1 METGLIPP
9 ALIILLA
16 AVSGYFSLME
26 TALIECHRGRLEK
39 LSEDGDADAKAVL
52 EMTESPAP
60 LNVAQ
65 IGITFTGILAGVCAV
80 LTIPLIAAQINFLEQ
95 AEIISAAAALIATT
109 FIFLLFGE
117 FLPKQA
123 AKRDPENF
131 LLSRYKTFRL
141 IVAIM
146 NPFVILLSKIAGGLG
161 FIFGMNSN
169 KNDAVTEDEVL
180 DLIEQGTEDGTIEK
194 SEQEMVDRIFDV
206 GDETAYSLMTPRV
219 MIVWLDL
226 DDSLEKNLKI
236 VQESPHT
243 IFPVGYGS
251 LDDCRGLIYVKDLL
265 DALLK
270 DGRDIDLE
278 KLIRKANYVPRT
290 MEAFRIVEKF
300 RSSGITEAMVND
312 EYGGVIGFITLDD
325 IVREIVDTSGDDK
338 DNEPQFIKNK
348 DNSWT
353 VDGLC
358 DIDEFKERFDIETL
372 PDEEHDHFQTMGGFL
387 TACFGY
393 IPKVG
398 ESYEWNGFRFKVKE
412 MDGVRI
418 GKILITQIHLKAD
431 S

>member
-1 METGLIPP
+1 METGLLSP

-39 LSEDGDADAKAVL
+39 LSDDGDADAKAVL
-52 EMTESPAP
+52 ELIESPSA
-60 LNVAQ
+60 LTVAQ

-80 LTIPLIAAQINFLEQ
+80 LSIPQLADVLDDYIEQ
-95 AEIISAAAALIATT
+95 EQIISAVIALSVTT

-117 FLPKQA
+117 FLPKLA
-123 AKRDPENF
+123 AKRNPENF
-131 LLSRYKTFRL
+131 LLHQYKTFRI
-141 IVAIM
+141 IVKLMTPVVA
-146 NPFVILLSKIAGGLG
+146 LLSTIATGVA
-161 FIFGMNSN
+161 FVFGVNTS
-169 KNDAVTEDEVL
+169 KNDAVTEDEVK

-219 MIVWLDL
+219 KIVWLDL
-226 DDSLEKNLKI
+226 DDDLEKNLRI
-236 VQESPHT
+236 VQDSPYT
-243 IFPVGYGS
+243 IFPVGVGS
-251 LDDCRGLIYVKDLL
+251 LDDCRGLIYAKDLL
-265 DALLK
+265 NAVLK
-270 DGRDIDLE
+270 DGREIDLNA
-278 KLIRKANYVPRT
+278 LIRKASYVPRT

-325 IVREIVDTSGDDK
+325 ILGEIVDISGD
-338 DNEPQFIKNK
+338 EEVSQQFKRNK

-358 DIDEFKERFDIETL
+358 DIDEFKELFNLETL
-372 PDEEHDHFQTMGGFL
+372 PDEEHDHFQTMGGFV
-387 TACFGY
+387 TSQFGY

-398 ESYEWNGFRFKVKE
+398 EIREWNGFRFKVKE

-418 GKILITQIHLKAD
+418 KKILITKLD
-431 S
+431 

>member
-26 TALIECHRGRLEK
+26 TALIESHRGRLEK
-39 LSEDGDADAKAVL
+39 LSEDGDQNAAAVL
-52 EMTESPAP
+52 KMIEAPAP
-60 LNVAQ
+60 LSVAQ
-65 IGITFTGILAGVCAV
+65 IGITFSGILAGVCAI
-80 LTIPLIAAQINFLEQ
+80 LTSPTIAGLINLMLLP
-95 AEIISAAAALIATT
+95 SAAISICVTA

-123 AKRDPENF
+123 AKRDPDNF
-131 LLSRYKTFRL
+131 LLNHYKTFRI

-146 NPFVILLSKIAGGLG
+146 NPFVILLSTIANGVA
-161 FIFGMNSN
+161 FIFGMNSS
-169 KNDAVTEDEVL
+169 KADAVTEDEVL

-194 SEQEMVDRIFDV
+194 SEQEMVDRIFDI

-219 MIVWLDL
+219 MIIWLDL
-226 DDSLEKNLKI
+226 ADDLEKNLKI
-236 VQESPHT
+236 VRESPHT

-251 LDDCRGLIYVKDLL
+251 LDDCRGLIYAKDLL
-265 DALLK
+265 DALLN
-270 DGRDIDLE
+270 DGHEIDLE
-278 KLIRKANYVPRT
+278 KLIKKASYVPRT

-325 IVREIVDTSGDDK
+325 ILREIVDTSDD
-338 DNEPQFIKNK
+338 EETFTRNK

-372 PDEEHDHFQTMGGFL
+372 PDEEQDHFQTMGGFL
-387 TACFGY
+387 TSCFGY

-398 ESYEWNGFRFKVKE
+398 EAYEWNGFRFKVKE

-418 GKILITQIHLKAD
+418 GKILITKL
-431 S
+431 

>member
-1 METGLIPP
+1 METGLILP

-26 TALIECHRGRLEK
+26 TALIESHRGRLEK
-39 LSEDGDADAKAVL
+39 LSDDGNEDARAVL
-52 EMTESPAP
+52 SMIESPAP
-60 LNVAQ
+60 LSVAQ

-80 LTIPLIAAQINFLEQ
+80 LVSPLIAAQINFVEHAQ
-95 AEIISAAAALIATT
+95 IISAVIALCVTT

-117 FLPKQA
+117 FLPKLA
-123 AKRDPENF
+123 AKRDPEHF
-131 LLSRYKTFRL
+131 LLSRYKMFRV
-141 IVAIM
+141 IVMLM
-146 NPFVILLSKIAGGLG
+146 NPFVAMLTAIANGVAFVFGVNTSK
-161 FIFGMNSN
+161 S
-169 KNDAVTEDEVL
+169 DAVTEDEVL

-194 SEQEMVDRIFDV
+194 SEQEMVDRIFDI

-226 DDSLEKNLKI
+226 DDGLEKNLQI
-236 VQESPHT
+236 VQDSPHT

-251 LDDCRGLIYVKDLL
+251 LDDCRGLIYAKDLL
-265 DALLK
+265 DAVLK
-270 DGRDIDLE
+270 DGRNIDLS
-278 KLIRKANYVPRT
+278 KLIRKASYVPRT
-290 MEAFRIVEKF
+290 MEALRIVEKF

-325 IVREIVDTSGDDK
+325 ILREIVDTEGDEETFK
-338 DNEPQFIKNK
+338 RNK

-358 DIDEFKERFDIETL
+358 DIDEFKERFGIETL
-372 PDEEHDHFQTMGGFL
+372 PDEDHDHFQTMGGFV
-387 TACFGY
+387 TSCFGY

-398 ESYEWNGFRFKVKE
+398 EVHEWNGFRFKVKE

-418 GKILITQIHLKAD
+418 GKILITKL
-431 S
+431 

>member
-1 METGLIPP
+1 METGLIAP

-16 AVSGYFSLME
+16 AVSGYFSLIE
-26 TALIECHRGRLEK
+26 TALIESHRGRLEK
-39 LSEDGDADAKAVL
+39 LSDDGDADAKAVL
-52 EMTESPAP
+52 EMIESPAP
-60 LNVAQ
+60 LSVAQ
-65 IGITFTGILAGVCAV
+65 IGITCTGILAGVCAI
-80 LTIPLIAAQINFLEQ
+80 LTSPTIAAQINFLEQ
-95 AEIISAAAALIATT
+95 AEIISAVAALIVTT

-123 AKRDPENF
+123 AKRAPETF
-131 LLSRYKTFRL
+131 LLSHYKTFRI
-141 IVAIM
+141 IVTIL
-146 NPFVILLSKIAGGLG
+146 NPFVGLLTAVAGGVA

-194 SEQEMVDRIFDV
+194 SEQEMVDRIFDI

-219 MIVWLDL
+219 MIIWLDL
-226 DDSLEKNLKI
+226 ADDLEKNLKI
-236 VQESPHT
+236 VQGSPHT

-251 LDDCRGLIYVKDLL
+251 LDDCRGLLYAKDLL
-265 DALLK
+265 DAVLK
-270 DGRDIDLE
+270 DGREVDLE
-278 KLIRKANYVPRT
+278 KLIRKAIYVPRT

-325 IVREIVDTSGDDK
+325 IVREIVDTSGTE
-338 DNEPQFIKNK
+338 NAEPQFIKNK

-387 TACFGY
+387 TSQFGY

-398 ESYEWNGFRFKVKE
+398 EVREWNGFRFKVKE

-418 GKILITQIHLKAD
+418 GKILIIKL
-431 S
+431 

>member
-26 TALIECHRGRLEK
+26 TALLESHRGRLEK
-39 LSEDGDADAKAVL
+39 LSEDGDADARAVL
-52 EMTESPAP
+52 EMLDSPTP

-65 IGITFTGILAGVCAV
+65 VGITFTGILSGVCAM
-80 LTIPLIAAQINFLEQ
+80 LTSPTIAAQINLSVLP
-95 AEIISAAAALIATT
+95 AAIIALSVTT
-109 FIFLLFGE
+109 FIFLLLGE

-123 AKRDPENF
+123 AKRDPEKF
-131 LLSRYKTFRL
+131 LLSNHKTFRL

-146 NPFVILLSKIAGGLG
+146 SPFVALLSAVAGGVG
-161 FIFGMNSN
+161 FVFGMNSSQ
-169 KNDAVTEDEVL
+169 NDVVTEDEVK

-194 SEQEMVDRIFDV
+194 SEQEMVGRIFDV

-219 MIVWLDL
+219 KIVWLDL
-226 DDSLEKNLKI
+226 DDDLETNLKI

-243 IFPVGYGS
+243 IFPVAYGS
-251 LDDCRGLIYVKDLL
+251 LDDCRGLIYAKDLL
-265 DALLK
+265 DAILEN
-270 DGRDIDLE
+270 GREIDLTA
-278 KLIRKANYVPRT
+278 LIRKASYVPRT

-325 IVREIVDTSGDDK
+325 ILGEIVDISGD
-338 DNEPQFIKNK
+338 EIVEQQFKRNK

-358 DIDEFKERFDIETL
+358 DIDEFKERFNIETL
-372 PDEEHDHFQTMGGFL
+372 PDEEHDHFQTMGGFV
-387 TACFGY
+387 TSQFGY
-393 IPKVG
+393 IPRVG
-398 ESYEWNGFRFKVKE
+398 EVREWNGFRFKVKE

-418 GKILITQIHLKAD
+418 GKILITKL
-431 S
+431 

>member
-9 ALIILLA
+9 ALIIVLA
-16 AVSGYFSLME
+16 AVCGYFSLIE

-39 LSEDGDADAKAVL
+39 LSEEGNTDAKAVL
-52 EMTESPAP
+52 NMLESPAP
-60 LNVAQ
+60 LSVAQ
-65 IGITFTGILAGVCAV
+65 IGITFTGLLAGVCAI
-80 LTIPLIAAQINFLEQ
+80 LTVPPLAAQLKFLEQ
-95 AEIISAAAALIATT
+95 AELIAAAIALGVTT

-117 FLPKQA
+117 FLPKLA
-123 AKRDPENF
+123 AKRDPETL
-131 LLSRYKTFRL
+131 LLSKYKMFRL
-141 IVAIM
+141 IVALLS
-146 NPFVILLSKIAGGLG
+146 PFVALLSTVADGLA
-161 FIFGMNSN
+161 FVFGMNN
-169 KNDAVTEDEVL
+169 AKPDAVTEDEVL

-194 SEQEMVDRIFDV
+194 SEQEMVDRIFDI

-226 DDSLEKNLKI
+226 ADDLEKNLRI
-236 VQESPHT
+236 VQDSPHT
-243 IFPVGYGS
+243 IFPVGVGS
-251 LDDCRGLIYVKDLL
+251 LDDCRGLIYAKDLL
-265 DALLK
+265 DAVLK
-270 DGRDIDLE
+270 DGRNIDLSA
-278 KLIRKANYVPRT
+278 LVRKASYVPRT

-325 IVREIVDTSGDDK
+325 ILSEIVDTSG
-338 DNEPQFIKNK
+338 EEEGERHFTRNK

-358 DIDEFKERFDIETL
+358 DIDEFKERFGIETL

-387 TACFGY
+387 TSRFGY

-398 ESYEWNGFRFKVKE
+398 EVHEWNGFRFKVKA

-418 GKILITQIHLKAD
+418 EKILITKVD
-431 S
+431 

>member
-1 METGLIPP
+1 MLP

-26 TALIECHRGRLEK
+26 TALIESHRGRLEK
-39 LSEDGDADAKAVL
+39 LSDDGNEDARAVL
-52 EMTESPAP
+52 SMIESPAP
-60 LNVAQ
+60 LSVAQ

-80 LTIPLIAAQINFLEQ
+80 LVSPLIAAQINFVEHAQ
-95 AEIISAAAALIATT
+95 IISAVIALCVTT

-117 FLPKQA
+117 FLPKLA
-123 AKRDPENF
+123 AKRDPEHF
-131 LLSRYKTFRL
+131 LLSRYKMFRV
-141 IVAIM
+141 IVMLM
-146 NPFVILLSKIAGGLG
+146 NPFVAMLTAIANGVAFVFGVNTSK
-161 FIFGMNSN
+161 S
-169 KNDAVTEDEVL
+169 DAVTEDEVL

-194 SEQEMVDRIFDV
+194 SEQEMVDRIFDI

-226 DDSLEKNLKI
+226 DDGLEKNLQI
-236 VQESPHT
+236 VQDSPHT

-251 LDDCRGLIYVKDLL
+251 LDDCRGLIYAKDLL
-265 DALLK
+265 DAVLK
-270 DGRDIDLE
+270 DGRNIDLS
-278 KLIRKANYVPRT
+278 KLIRKASYVPRT
-290 MEAFRIVEKF
+290 MEALRIVEKF

-325 IVREIVDTSGDDK
+325 ILREIVDTEGDEETFK
-338 DNEPQFIKNK
+338 RNK

-358 DIDEFKERFDIETL
+358 DIDEFKERFGIETL
-372 PDEEHDHFQTMGGFL
+372 PDEDHDHFQTMGGFV

-398 ESYEWNGFRFKVKE
+398 EVHEWNGFRFKVKE

-418 GKILITQIHLKAD
+418 GKIVITKL
-431 S
+431 

>member
-1 METGLIPP
+1 MPP

-26 TALIECHRGRLEK
+26 TALIESHRGRLEK

-52 EMTESPAP
+52 EMIESPAP
-60 LNVAQ
+60 LSVAQ
-65 IGITFTGILAGVCAV
+65 IGITFTGILAGMCAV
-80 LTIPLIAAQINFLEQ
+80 FSIPPLIAVIGEYRERE
-95 AEIISAAAALIATT
+95 EIILAAVVLIVTT

-123 AKRDPENF
+123 AKHNPEKF
-131 LLSRYKTFRL
+131 LLNNHKTFRI
-141 IVAIM
+141 IVKLM
-146 NPFVILLSKIAGGLG
+146 NPFVAMLSTVAGGVG
-161 FIFGMNSN
+161 FIFGINSA
-169 KNDAVTEDEVL
+169 KNDTVTEDEVI

-194 SEQEMVDRIFDV
+194 SEQEMVGRIFDV

-219 MIVWLDL
+219 KIIWLDL
-226 DDSLEKNLKI
+226 DDELEKNLKI
-236 VQESPHT
+236 VQDSPHT
-243 IFPVGYGS
+243 IFPVGVGS
-251 LDDCRGLIYVKDLL
+251 LDDCRGLIYAKDLL
-265 DALLK
+265 DAVLEN
-270 DGRDIDLE
+270 GREIDLE

-290 MEAFRIVEKF
+290 MEAFRVVEKF

-325 IVREIVDTSGDDK
+325 ILGEIVDISGDEDG
-338 DNEPQFIKNK
+338 EPQFIKNK
-348 DNSWT
+348 DNSWV

-358 DIDEFKERFDIETL
+358 DIDEFKELFGIETL

-387 TACFGY
+387 TSCFGY

-398 ESYEWNGFRFKVKE
+398 EAHEWNGFRFKVKE

-418 GKILITQIHLKAD
+418 KKISITKL
-431 S
+431 

>member
-39 LSEDGDADAKAVL
+39 LSEDGNADAKTVL
-52 EMTESPAP
+52 EMLEAPAS
-60 LNVAQ
+60 LSVAQ
-65 IGITFTGILAGVCAV
+65 IGITCTGILAGVCAV
-80 LTIPLIAAQINFLEQ
+80 FPSLTIAAQINFLEQ
-95 AEIISAAAALIATT
+95 AEIISLTTALIVTIL
-109 FIFLLFGE
+109 IFLLFGE

-123 AKRDPENF
+123 AKYDPENF
-131 LLSRYKTFRL
+131 LLSHYKSFRI

-146 NPFVILLSKIAGGLG
+146 NPFVAALSTVAGGLS
-161 FIFGMNSN
+161 FIFGMNST
-169 KNDAVTEDEVL
+169 KSDAVTEDEVL

-194 SEQEMVDRIFDV
+194 YEREMVDRIFDI

-219 MIVWLDL
+219 KIVWLDL
-226 DDSLEKNLKI
+226 DDDLEKNLKI
-236 VQESPHT
+236 VQDSPHT

-251 LDDCRGLIYVKDLL
+251 LDDCRGLIYAKDLL
-265 DALLK
+265 DAVLMN
-270 DGRDIDLE
+270 GREINLE

-325 IVREIVDTSGDDK
+325 ILSEIVDTSGDE
-338 DNEPQFIKNK
+338 EPEQQFQRNK

-358 DIDEFKERFDIETL
+358 DIDEFKERFNIETL
-372 PDEEHDHFQTMGGFL
+372 PDEEHDHYQTMGGFL
-387 TACFGY
+387 TSRFGY

-398 ESYEWNGFRFKVKE
+398 EVHEWNGFRFKVKE

-418 GKILITQIHLKAD
+418 GKILITKL
-431 S
+431 

>member
-1 METGLIPP
+1 LETGLIPP

-26 TALIECHRGRLEK
+26 TALIESHRGRLEK
-39 LSEDGDADAKAVL
+39 LSEDGDPNAATVL
-52 EMTESPAP
+52 KMIEDPAP
-60 LNVAQ
+60 LSVAQ
-65 IGITFTGILAGVCAV
+65 IGITFSGILAGVCAI
-80 LTIPLIAAQINFLEQ
+80 LTSPIIAGLINLSILP
-95 AEIISAAAALIATT
+95 SAAISICVTT

-123 AKRDPENF
+123 AKRNPDNF
-131 LLSRYKTFRL
+131 LLNHYKTFRI

-146 NPFVILLSKIAGGLG
+146 SPFVILLSSIANGVA
-161 FIFGMNSN
+161 FIFGMNSS
-169 KNDAVTEDEVL
+169 KTDAVTEDEVL

-194 SEQEMVDRIFDV
+194 SEQEMVDRIFDI

-219 MIVWLDL
+219 MIIWLDL
-226 DDSLEKNLKI
+226 ANDLEKNLEI
-236 VQESPHT
+236 VRESPHT

-251 LDDCRGLIYVKDLL
+251 LDDCRGLIYAKDLL
-265 DALLK
+265 DALLR
-270 DGRDIDLE
+270 DGREIDLE
-278 KLIRKANYVPRT
+278 KLIKKASYVPRT

-325 IVREIVDTSGDDK
+325 ILREIVDTSDDEE
-338 DNEPQFIKNK
+338 NFTRNR

-358 DIDEFKERFDIETL
+358 DIDEFKERFGIETL
-372 PDEEHDHFQTMGGFL
+372 PDEEQDHFQTMGGFL
-387 TACFGY
+387 TSCFGY

-398 ESYEWNGFRFKVKE
+398 EVYEWNGFRFKVKE

-418 GKILITQIHLKAD
+418 GKILITKL
-431 S
+431 

>member
-16 AVSGYFSLME
+16 LMSGYFSLME

-39 LSEDGDADAKAVL
+39 LSEDGDKNATEVL
-52 EMTESPAP
+52 SILELPAS
-60 LNVAQ
+60 LSVAQ
-65 IGITFTGILAGVCAV
+65 IGITFTGILAGVFAV
-80 LTIPLIAAQINFLEQ
+80 LAIPTIAGLINSSFLL
-95 AEIISAAAALIATT
+95 ALVISTCITA

-117 FLPKQA
+117 FLPKQI
-123 AKRDPENF
+123 AKNNPEKF
-131 LLSRYKTFRL
+131 LLNNHKLFRL
-141 IVAIM
+141 IVALM
-146 NPFVILLSKIAGGLG
+146 NPLVILLSKIAGGIG
-161 FIFGMNSN
+161 FIFGMNSS
-169 KNDAVTEDEVL
+169 KNDAVTEDEVK

-194 SEQEMVDRIFDV
+194 SEQEMVDRIFDI

-219 MIVWLDL
+219 MIIWLDL
-226 DDSLEKNLKI
+226 ADNLEKNLKI

-251 LDDCRGLIYVKDLL
+251 LDDCRGLIYAKDLL
-265 DALLK
+265 DAVLS
-270 DGRDIDLE
+270 DGREVDLE
-278 KLIRKANYVPRT
+278 KLVKKASFIPRT
-290 MEAFRIVEKF
+290 MEALRIVEKF
-300 RSSGITEAMVND
+300 RASGITEAMVND

-325 IVREIVDTSGDDK
+325 ILREIVDTNGD
-338 DNEPQFIKNK
+338 EETEQQFKRNK

-398 ESYEWNGFRFKVKE
+398 EVYEWNGFRFKVKE

-418 GKILITQIHLKAD
+418 GKILIKKL
-431 S
+431 

>member
-9 ALIILLA
+9 ALIIILA
-16 AVSGYFSLME
+16 AVSGYFSLIE

-39 LSEDGDADAKAVL
+39 LSEDGDKNAAAVL
-52 EMTESPAP
+52 KMLESPAP
-60 LNVAQ
+60 LSVAQ
-65 IGITFTGILAGVCAV
+65 IGITFSGILAGVCAI
-80 LTIPLIAAQINFLEQ
+80 LTSPTIAGLINLSIVP
-95 AEIISAAAALIATT
+95 AAAIALCVTT
-109 FIFLLFGE
+109 FIILLFGE
-117 FLPKQA
+117 FLPKQI
-123 AKRDPENF
+123 AKHNPENF
-131 LLSRYKTFRL
+131 LLNNHRLFRL
-141 IVAIM
+141 IVALM
-146 NPFVILLSKIAGGLG
+146 NPLVILLSTIAGGVG
-161 FIFGMNSN
+161 FIFGMNSS

-194 SEQEMVDRIFDV
+194 SEQEMVDRIFDI

-219 MIVWLDL
+219 MIIWLDL
-226 DDSLEKNLKI
+226 ADDLEKNLKI

-251 LDDCRGLIYVKDLL
+251 LDDCRGLIYAKDLL
-265 DALLK
+265 DAVLS
-270 DGRDIDLE
+270 DGREIDLE
-278 KLIRKANYVPRT
+278 KLVKKASFIPRT
-290 MEAFRIVEKF
+290 MEALRIVEKF
-300 RSSGITEAMVND
+300 RASGITEAMVND

-325 IVREIVDTSGDDK
+325 ILSEIVDTSGDG
-338 DNEPQFIKNK
+338 ETEQQFKRNK

-398 ESYEWNGFRFKVKE
+398 EVYEWNGFRFKVKE

-418 GKILITQIHLKAD
+418 GKIIIQKL
-431 S
+431 

>member
-1 METGLIPP
+1 METGLIAP

-26 TALIECHRGRLEK
+26 TALIESHRGRLEK
-39 LSEDGDADAKAVL
+39 LSEDGNADATKVL
-52 EMTESPAP
+52 EMLESPAP
-60 LNVAQ
+60 LTVAQ

-80 LTIPLIAAQINFLEQ
+80 LTSPLIATQINFLEQ
-95 AEIISAAAALIATT
+95 AEIISVAAALIVTT
-109 FIFLLFGE
+109 FVFLLFGE

-131 LLSRYKTFRL
+131 LLNRYKTFKI
-141 IVAIM
+141 IVALM
-146 NPFVILLSKIAGGLG
+146 TPFVSLLSAVAGGVG
-161 FIFGMNSN
+161 FIFGMNST
-169 KNDAVTEDEVL
+169 KNDTVTEDEVL

-194 SEQEMVDRIFDV
+194 SEQEMVDRIFDI

-226 DDSLEKNLKI
+226 DDDLEKNLKI
-236 VQESPHT
+236 VQESPYT

-251 LDDCRGLIYVKDLL
+251 LDDCRGLIYAKDLL
-265 DALLK
+265 DAVLK
-270 DGRDIDLE
+270 DGREIDLE
-278 KLIRKANYVPRT
+278 KLVKKANYVPRT
-290 MEAFRIVEKF
+290 MEALRIVEKF

-325 IVREIVDTSGDDK
+325 ILSEIVDTSGDEN
-338 DNEPQFIKNK
+338 NEPQFIKNK

-372 PDEEHDHFQTMGGFL
+372 PDEDHDHFQTMGGFL
-387 TACFGY
+387 TSQFGY

-398 ESYEWNGFRFKVKE
+398 EVCEWNGFRFKVIQ

-418 GKILITQIHLKAD
+418 EKILITKLN
-431 S
+431 

>member
-16 AVSGYFSLME
+16 LMSGYFSLME

-39 LSEDGDADAKAVL
+39 LSEDGDKNATEVL
-52 EMTESPAP
+52 SILELPAS
-60 LNVAQ
+60 LSVAQ
-65 IGITFTGILAGVCAV
+65 IGITFTGILAGVFAV
-80 LTIPLIAAQINFLEQ
+80 LAIPTIAGLINSSFLL
-95 AEIISAAAALIATT
+95 ALVISTCITA

-117 FLPKQA
+117 FLPKQI
-123 AKRDPENF
+123 AKNNPEKF
-131 LLSRYKTFRL
+131 LLNNHKLFRL
-141 IVAIM
+141 IVALM
-146 NPFVILLSKIAGGLG
+146 NPLVILLSKIAGGIG
-161 FIFGMNSN
+161 FIFGMNSS
-169 KNDAVTEDEVL
+169 KNDAVTEDEVK

-194 SEQEMVDRIFDV
+194 SEQEMVDRIFDI

-219 MIVWLDL
+219 MIIWLDL
-226 DDSLEKNLKI
+226 ADDLEKNLKI

-251 LDDCRGLIYVKDLL
+251 LDDCRGLIYAKDLL
-265 DALLK
+265 DAVLS
-270 DGRDIDLE
+270 DGREVDLE
-278 KLIRKANYVPRT
+278 KLVKKASFIPRT
-290 MEAFRIVEKF
+290 MEALRIVEKF
-300 RSSGITEAMVND
+300 RASGITEAMVND

-325 IVREIVDTSGDDK
+325 ILREIVDTNGD
-338 DNEPQFIKNK
+338 EETEQQFKRNK

-398 ESYEWNGFRFKVKE
+398 EVYEWNGFRFKVKE

-418 GKILITQIHLKAD
+418 GKILIRKL
-431 S
+431 

>member
-16 AVSGYFSLME
+16 VVSGYFSLME

-39 LSEDGDADAKAVL
+39 LSEDGDKNAMAVL
-52 EMTESPAP
+52 SMLESPAP
-60 LNVAQ
+60 LSVAQ
-65 IGITFTGILAGVCAV
+65 IGITFSGILAGVCAI
-80 LTIPLIAAQINFLEQ
+80 LTSPTIAGLINLSIVPAAVI
-95 AEIISAAAALIATT
+95 ALCVTA

-117 FLPKQA
+117 FLPKQI
-123 AKRDPENF
+123 AKHNPEKF
-131 LLSRYKTFRL
+131 LLNNHKLFRL
-141 IVAIM
+141 IVALM
-146 NPFVILLSKIAGGLG
+146 NPFVALLSAIAGGIG
-161 FIFGMNSN
+161 FIFGMNSS

-194 SEQEMVDRIFDV
+194 SEQEMVDRIFDI

-219 MIVWLDL
+219 MIIWLDL
-226 DDSLEKNLKI
+226 ADDLEKNLKV

-251 LDDCRGLIYVKDLL
+251 LDDCRGLIYAKDLL
-265 DALLK
+265 DAVLT
-270 DGRDIDLE
+270 DGREIDLE
-278 KLIRKANYVPRT
+278 KLVKKASFIPRT
-290 MEAFRIVEKF
+290 MEALRIVEKF
-300 RSSGITEAMVND
+300 RASGITEAMVND

-325 IVREIVDTSGDDK
+325 ILREIVDTSGD
-338 DNEPQFIKNK
+338 EETEQQFKRNK

-372 PDEEHDHFQTMGGFL
+372 PDEERDHFQTMGGFL

-398 ESYEWNGFRFKVKE
+398 EVYEWNGFRFKVKE

-418 GKILITQIHLKAD
+418 GKILIRKL
-431 S
+431 

>member
-1 METGLIPP
+1 METGLIAP

-26 TALIECHRGRLEK
+26 TALIESHRGRLEK
-39 LSEDGDADAKAVL
+39 LSEDGNADATKVL
-52 EMTESPAP
+52 EMLESPAP
-60 LNVAQ
+60 LTVAQ

-80 LTIPLIAAQINFLEQ
+80 LTSPLIATQINFLEQ
-95 AEIISAAAALIATT
+95 AEIISVAAALIVTT
-109 FIFLLFGE
+109 FVFLLFGE

-131 LLSRYKTFRL
+131 LLNRYKTFKI
-141 IVAIM
+141 IVALM
-146 NPFVILLSKIAGGLG
+146 TPFVSLLSAVAGGVG
-161 FIFGMNSN
+161 FIFGVNST
-169 KNDAVTEDEVL
+169 KNDTVTEDEVL

-194 SEQEMVDRIFDV
+194 SEQEMVDRIFDI

-226 DDSLEKNLKI
+226 DDDLEKNLKI
-236 VQESPHT
+236 VQESPYT

-251 LDDCRGLIYVKDLL
+251 LDDCRGLIYAKDLL
-265 DALLK
+265 DAVLK
-270 DGRDIDLE
+270 DGREIDLE
-278 KLIRKANYVPRT
+278 KLVKKANYVPRT
-290 MEAFRIVEKF
+290 MEALRIVEKF

-325 IVREIVDTSGDDK
+325 ILSEIVDTSGDEN
-338 DNEPQFIKNK
+338 NEPQFIKNK

-372 PDEEHDHFQTMGGFL
+372 PDEDHDHFQTMGGFL
-387 TACFGY
+387 TSQFGY

-398 ESYEWNGFRFKVKE
+398 EVCEWNGFRFKVIQ

-418 GKILITQIHLKAD
+418 EKILITKLN
-431 S
+431 

>member
-1 METGLIPP
+1 METGLILP
-9 ALIILLA
+9 ALIIMLA

-26 TALIECHRGRLEK
+26 TALIESHRGRLEK
-39 LSEDGDADAKAVL
+39 LSDDGNEDARAVL
-52 EMTESPAP
+52 AMIESPAP
-60 LNVAQ
+60 LSVAQ

-80 LTIPLIAAQINFLEQ
+80 LVSPSIAGLISLSIVP
-95 AEIISAAAALIATT
+95 SAVIALCATT
-109 FIFLLFGE
+109 FIFLLLGE
-117 FLPKQA
+117 FLPKLA
-123 AKRDPENF
+123 AKRDPEHF
-131 LLSRYKTFRL
+131 LLSRYKTFRI
-141 IVAIM
+141 IVALM
-146 NPFVILLSKIAGGLG
+146 NPFVAMLTAIANGVAFVFGVNTSK
-161 FIFGMNSN
+161 S
-169 KNDAVTEDEVL
+169 DAVTEDEVL

-194 SEQEMVDRIFDV
+194 SEQEMVDRIFDI

-226 DDSLEKNLKI
+226 DDDLEKNLKV

-251 LDDCRGLIYVKDLL
+251 LDDCRGLIYAKDLL
-265 DALLK
+265 DAVLK
-270 DGRDIDLE
+270 NGRDIDLS

-325 IVREIVDTSGDDK
+325 ILREIVDTEGDEETFK
-338 DNEPQFIKNK
+338 RNK

-358 DIDEFKERFDIETL
+358 DIDEFKERFGIETL
-372 PDEEHDHFQTMGGFL
+372 PDEEHDHFQTMGGFV
-387 TACFGY
+387 TSCFGY

-398 ESYEWNGFRFKVKE
+398 EVHEWNGFRFKVKE

-418 GKILITQIHLKAD
+418 GKILITKL
-431 S
+431 

>member
-1 METGLIPP
+1 MDLGLIPP
-9 ALIILLA
+9 VLIILLA

-26 TALIECHRGRLEK
+26 TALIESHRGRLEK
-39 LSEDGDADAKAVL
+39 LSEDGDKNAAAVL
-52 EMTESPAP
+52 AMLESPAA

-65 IGITFTGILAGVCAV
+65 IGITFTGIMAGVCSILTSPTIAGLINSSIIPAAV
-80 LTIPLIAAQINFLEQ
+80 IALCV
-95 AEIISAAAALIATT
+95 TT

-123 AKRDPENF
+123 AKRDPENI
-131 LLSRYKTFRL
+131 LLNRYKTFRV

-146 NPFVILLSKIAGGLG
+146 NPFVAILSKIAGGISFL
-161 FIFGMNSN
+161 FGANSSPS
-169 KNDAVTEDEVL
+169 DAVTEDEVL

-194 SEQEMVDRIFDV
+194 SEQEMVDRIFDI

-226 DDSLEKNLKI
+226 ADDLEKNLKI
-236 VQESPHT
+236 VQESPYT

-251 LDDCRGLIYVKDLL
+251 LDDCRGLIYAKDLL
-265 DALLK
+265 DAILTN
-270 DGRDIDLE
+270 GRDKIDLE
-278 KLIRKANYVPRT
+278 KLIKKASYVPRT

-325 IVREIVDTSGDDK
+325 IVSEIVDTAGD
-338 DNEPQFIKNK
+338 EETEQQFKRNK

-358 DIDEFKERFDIETL
+358 DIDEFKERFDLETL
-372 PDEEHDHFQTMGGFL
+372 PDEERDHFQTMGGFV
-387 TACFGY
+387 TSQFGY

-398 ESYEWNGFRFKVKE
+398 EVREWNGFRFKVKE
-412 MDGVRI
+412 PDGVRI
-418 GKILITQIHLKAD
+418 GKILITRL
-431 S
+431 

>member
-26 TALIECHRGRLEK
+26 TALIESHRGRLEK
-39 LSEDGDADAKAVL
+39 LSEDGDKNAAAVL
-52 EMTESPAP
+52 KMLDSPTP

-65 IGITFTGILAGVCAV
+65 VGITFSGILAGFCAV
-80 LTIPLIAAQINFLEQ
+80 LSIPLIAAQINSSEQ
-95 AEIISAAAALIATT
+95 TELILAAIALCVTT

-123 AKRDPENF
+123 AKRNPEKF
-131 LLSRYKTFRL
+131 LLGNHKIFRV
-141 IVAIM
+141 IVMIM
-146 NPFVILLSKIAGGLG
+146 NPFVAVLSKIADGIS
-161 FIFGMNSN
+161 FIFGGNSSQ
-169 KNDAVTEDEVL
+169 NDAVTEDEVL

-194 SEQEMVDRIFDV
+194 SEQEMVDRIFDI

-219 MIVWLDL
+219 KIIWLDL
-226 DDSLEKNLKI
+226 ADDLEKNLKI
-236 VQESPHT
+236 VQDSPHT

-251 LDDCRGLIYVKDLL
+251 LDDCRGLIYAKDLL
-265 DALLK
+265 DAVLR
-270 DGRDIDLE
+270 DGREINLE
-278 KLIRKANYVPRT
+278 KLVNKASYVPRT

-325 IVREIVDTSGDDK
+325 ILREIVDTSGDD
-338 DNEPQFIKNK
+338 ETEQQFKRNK

-387 TACFGY
+387 TSRFGY

-398 ESYEWNGFRFKVKE
+398 EVHEWNGFRFKVKE

-418 GKILITQIHLKAD
+418 GKILIKKL
-431 S
+431 

>member
-1 METGLIPP
+1 MPP
-9 ALIILLA
+9 VLIILLA

-26 TALIECHRGRLEK
+26 TALIESHRGRLEK
-39 LSEDGDADAKAVL
+39 LSEDGNSDAAAVL
-52 EMTESPAP
+52 AMTESPAP
-60 LNVAQ
+60 LTVAQ
-65 IGITFTGILAGVCAV
+65 VGITFTGILAGVCAV
-80 LTIPLIAAQINFLEQ
+80 LTGSTIAQLTDLSLIASM
-95 AEIISAAAALIATT
+95 IIALCLTT

-123 AKRDPENF
+123 AKRDSEKF
-131 LLSRYKTFRL
+131 LLNHYKTFRL
-141 IVAIM
+141 IVKIM
-146 NPFVILLSKIAGGLG
+146 NPFVAMLSAVANGIG
-161 FIFGMNSN
+161 FVFGMNSSAA
-169 KNDAVTEDEVL
+169 DTVTEDEVK

-194 SEQEMVDRIFDV
+194 SEQEMVGRIFDV

-219 MIVWLDL
+219 KIIWLDL
-226 DDSLEKNLKI
+226 DDDLEKNLKI
-236 VQESPHT
+236 IQDSPYT

-251 LDDCRGLIYVKDLL
+251 LDDCRGLIYAKDLL

-270 DGRDIDLE
+270 DGREIDLTA
-278 KLIRKANYVPRT
+278 LIKKASYVPRT

-325 IVREIVDTSGDDK
+325 ILSEIVDMSGV
-338 DNEPQFIKNK
+338 EETEQQFKRNK

-358 DIDEFKERFDIETL
+358 DIDEFKERFNIETL
-372 PDEEHDHFQTMGGFL
+372 PDEEHDHFQTMGGFV
-387 TACFGY
+387 TSQFGY

-398 ESYEWNGFRFKVKE
+398 EVCEWNGFRFKVKE

-418 GKILITQIHLKAD
+418 GKILITRNQL
-431 S
+431 SETYS